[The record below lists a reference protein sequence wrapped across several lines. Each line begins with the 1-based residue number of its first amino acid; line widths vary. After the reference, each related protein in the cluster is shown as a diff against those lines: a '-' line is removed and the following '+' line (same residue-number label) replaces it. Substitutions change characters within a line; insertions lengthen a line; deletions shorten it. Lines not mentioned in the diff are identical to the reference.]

1 MTDLILRCMS
11 TIPRKMRIGFFTG
24 FFSIFYH
31 LYRERR
37 LVTINNLKNAFPEK
51 DMTEI
56 MTIAKGVY
64 RTLGIVAAEFFDIPS
79 LNKDNINDLVEIEG
93 LEHCKRALNKNK
105 GILMFGGHFGN
116 WELFAI
122 TFSLVLKPMVLIYR
136 TLDNTF
142 LDNLAL
148 QVRSCTGN
156 ILIDRKLAMRRMLRS
171 LAKNEIIGL
180 LIDQNTTSQE
190 GVFVDFFGQ
199 PACTTNG
206 IALLALHTGAPVIPA
221 NIVRLSDGKYKMI
234 IKEEMQIVRTGDQN
248 KDILINTQNFTRVIE
263 DAVREYP
270 DQWLWLHK
278 RWRTKE

>member
-1 MTDLILRCMS
+1 MTDLILRCLS
-11 TIPRKMRIGFFTG
+11 TIPRKLRIGFFTG
-24 FFSIFYH
+24 CFTIFYH

-37 LVTINNLKNAFPEK
+37 LVTINNIKSAFPEK
-51 DMTEI
+51 DMAEI
-56 MTIAKGVY
+56 ITITKGVY

-79 LNKDNINDLVEIEG
+79 LNKDNIHDLVEIEG
-93 LEHCKRALNKNK
+93 LEHCKKALDKNK

-122 TFSLVLKPMVLIYR
+122 AFSLALKPMVIIYR
-136 TLDNTF
+136 TLDNHF
-142 LDNLAL
+142 LDNLVL

-156 ILIDRKLAMRRMLRS
+156 ILIDRKLAMRRLLRS
-171 LAKNEIIGL
+171 LAKNEVIAL
-180 LIDQNTTSQE
+180 LIDQNTTASE

-221 NIVRLSDGKYKMI
+221 YIVRLSNGKYKMI
-234 IKEEMQIVRTGDQN
+234 IKEEMPLVRTGDQ
-248 KDILINTQNFTRVIE
+248 KEDVLINTQNFTRVIE
-263 DAVREYP
+263 DTVREYP

>member
-1 MTDLILRCMS
+1 MS
-11 TIPRKMRIGFFTG
+11 TIPRKLRIGFCTG
-24 FFSIFYH
+24 LFSIFYH
-31 LYRERR
+31 LARERR
-37 LVTINNLKNAFPEK
+37 LITIHNLKSAFPEK
-51 DMTEI
+51 DMAEI

-93 LEHCKRALNKNK
+93 LEHCKKALDKNK
-105 GILMFGGHFGN
+105 GILMFGAHFGN

-122 TFSLVLKPMVLIYR
+122 AFSLALKPMVLIYR
-136 TLDNTF
+136 TLDNPI
-142 LDNLAL
+142 LDNLVL

-156 ILIDRKLAMRRMLRS
+156 MLIDRKLAMRRMLRS

-180 LIDQNTTSQE
+180 LIDQNTISSE

-221 NIVRLSDGKYKMI
+221 NIVRLSNGKYKMI
-234 IKEEMQIVRTGDQN
+234 IKEEMQIVRTGYQN

-263 DAVREYP
+263 DTVREYP